1 MFRKLPADT
10 FGSSP
15 YLVSG
20 QEFWMIDEYAIFT
33 CEYGTLKDG
42 SRLESVAGQ
51 IFLGIMKPATLY
63 PH

>member
-1 MFRKLPADT
+1 
-10 FGSSP
+10 
-15 YLVSG
+15 
-20 QEFWMIDEYAIFT
+20 MIDEYAIFT